1 MDSGSAVSRRSA
13 MTSNAPVIMLV
24 RLSIRDIVLID
35 RLDIDFGSGLAAL
48 TGETG
53 AGKSILLDAFALALG
68 ARGDVALVREGA
80 EQGQVT
86 AAFDIGNDHP
96 ARAVLA
102 ANDLDAD
109 LGAGDELIVRR
120 VQFADGRTRAFINDQ
135 PAGVQVLRALGS
147 ALVEIHG
154 QHDDRAFVEA
164 ATHRALLDAFGG
176 LEDAAADV
184 GRRWDERR
192 EREVAVEAHRAD
204 VERARR
210 EAEWLRHAV
219 DELGRLAPQT
229 GEETSLAERRAAMMQ
244 AEKAAE
250 DLRATHE
257 AVAGPQSPVP
267 PLATAL
273 RRLERR
279 AAQAPALVEPV
290 VKAIDAALTA
300 LDEARGHLEQALHA
314 ADFDPGELE
323 RIEDRLFALRAAGRK
338 YKAPVDELAVL
349 ARRYEGDLALI
360 DAGAERLAALE
371 KEAQASGTRYRE
383 AAHSLSAG
391 RKRAAAALDK
401 AVNAELKPLKLERA
415 QFSTQIE
422 SGGEGPDGLDRVEFW
437 VRTNPGTRPGPLM
450 KVASGGELA
459 RFLLALK
466 VVLAD
471 RGSAPTLIF
480 DEIDTGVGGA
490 VADAIGVR
498 LARLASGVQVIVVTH
513 APQVAA
519 RADRH
524 YLIAK
529 DTLAKGKRVTTRVLE
544 LQAERRR
551 EEIARM
557 LAGAEI
563 TAEARA
569 AAERLIR
576 AAG

>member
-1 MDSGSAVSRRSA
+1 
-13 MTSNAPVIMLV
+13 MLV

-35 RLDIDFGSGLAAL
+35 RLDIDFGFGLAAL

-53 AGKSILLDAFALALG
+53 AGKSIVLDAFALALG
-68 ARGDVALVREGA
+68 ARGEAALVREGA

-86 AAFDIGNDHP
+86 AAFDVAIDHP
-96 ARAVLA
+96 ARGVLA
-102 ANDLDAD
+102 ANDLGAD
-109 LGAGDELIVRR
+109 IGAGDELIVRR

-135 PAGVQVLRALGS
+135 PVSVQVLRAIGS

-164 ATHRALLDAFGG
+164 ATHRTLLDAFGG
-176 LEDAAADV
+176 IEATAAKV
-184 GRRWDERR
+184 RRLWDERR
-192 EREVAVEAHRAD
+192 EREAAVEAHRAD
-204 VERARR
+204 IERARR

-219 DELGRLAPQT
+219 DELRRLAPQT
-229 GEETSLAERRAAMMQ
+229 GEETSLAERRAVMMQ

-257 AVAGPQSPVP
+257 TVAGPQSPVP
-267 PLATAL
+267 PLATAV

-279 AAQAPALVEPV
+279 AAQAPALIEPV

-300 LDEARGHLEQALHA
+300 LDEARSHLEQALRV
-314 ADFDPGELE
+314 ADYDPGELD
-323 RIEDRLFALRAAGRK
+323 RIEERLFALRAAGRK
-338 YKAPVDELAVL
+338 YNAPVDGLKALAHC
-349 ARRYEGDLALI
+349 YEGDLALI
-360 DAGAERLAALE
+360 DAGAESLAALE
-371 KEAQASGTRYRE
+371 REAEASVKRYRE
-383 AAHSLSAG
+383 AAKSLSAE
-391 RKRAAAALDK
+391 RKRAAASLDK

-422 SGGEGPDGLDRVEFW
+422 AGGEAPDGLDRIEFW

-480 DEIDTGVGGA
+480 DEIDTGAGGA

-498 LARLASGVQVIVVTH
+498 LARLASEVQVIAVTH

-529 DTLAKGKRVTTRVLE
+529 DALAKGKRVATRITE
-544 LQAERRR
+544 LAAERRR